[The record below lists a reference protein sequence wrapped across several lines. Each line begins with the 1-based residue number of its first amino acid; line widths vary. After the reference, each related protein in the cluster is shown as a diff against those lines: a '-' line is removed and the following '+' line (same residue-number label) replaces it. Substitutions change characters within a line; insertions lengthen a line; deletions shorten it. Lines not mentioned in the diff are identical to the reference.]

1 MAAEAA
7 AEEADARAKAL
18 EEEASKTSQ
27 QGLKENDPS
36 IDDLSGFFIK
46 IKISWLII
54 YFYLSLYRYY
64 SILDEPKYGIKY

>member
-36 IDDLSGFFIK
+36 IDDLSGFFYK
-46 IKISWLII
+46 NKDLLADYLFLPISL
-54 YFYLSLYRYY
+54 
-64 SILDEPKYGIKY
+64 SILFDFR